1 MDNFEVR
8 FSGSGGQGLLLSAK
22 LLASALAAE
31 GYGVAQSQSYEPV
44 SRGGQSRAD
53 LVVSRGAAPAFPLSH
68 KLDYLLILHQA
79 AAQASEGLIGKDT
92 LVLVDSELVPNPPL
106 GDFTLLALPFT
117 ETARHIG
124 NKRVANIVAL
134 SALVARSGLCS
145 PKGLR
150 EIIAAKTPAKF
161 ASLNADAFTA
171 GITLMK
177 HEAAGLAL

>member
-22 LLASALAAE
+22 LLAAALANE

-68 KLDYLLILHQA
+68 RLDYLLILHQA
-79 AAQASEGLIGKDT
+79 AAEASNALIGRNT
-92 LVLVDSELVPNPPL
+92 LVMVDSELVPTPPT

-117 ETARHIG
+117 EVARQIG

-134 SALVARSGLCS
+134 SALAAHSGLCAME
-145 PKGLR
+145 GLGAV
-150 EIIAAKTPAKF
+150 ITAKTPAKF
-161 ASLNADAFTA
+161 ASLNAEAF
-171 GITLMK
+171 
-177 HEAAGLAL
+177 AAGAALSNAAP